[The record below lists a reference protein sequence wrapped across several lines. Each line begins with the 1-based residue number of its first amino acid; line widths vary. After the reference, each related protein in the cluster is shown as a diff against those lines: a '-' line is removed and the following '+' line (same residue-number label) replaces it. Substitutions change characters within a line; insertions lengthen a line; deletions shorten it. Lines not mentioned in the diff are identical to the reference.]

1 MRLGNYIEHDE
12 NISRKMEG
20 QNVGEDENIV
30 VNTENKHYCRW
41 ANDRRDCDG
50 DVISLCRY

>member
-1 MRLGNYIEHDE
+1 M
-12 NISRKMEG
+12 
-20 QNVGEDENIV
+20 GEDENIV